1 MKPHDFTCKCENH
14 YRKCAKINKTVR
26 LDVACLRQVIDKIDY
41 LTPVKD
47 KQTFS

>member
-1 MKPHDFTCKCENH
+1 MISHVSVKITTESVQ
-14 YRKCAKINKTVR
+14 KINKTVR